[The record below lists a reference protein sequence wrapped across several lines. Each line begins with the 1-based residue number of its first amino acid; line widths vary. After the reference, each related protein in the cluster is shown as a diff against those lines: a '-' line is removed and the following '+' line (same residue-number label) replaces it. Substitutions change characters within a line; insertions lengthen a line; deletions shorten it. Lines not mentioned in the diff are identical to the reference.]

1 MVLSRR
7 NFVTFVGFML
17 LLRLL
22 VKRASKNYSS
32 RNVPEQPVKSSQ
44 NQPALVKSTSN
55 RSLTAGVTNLFETES
70 YFLVRI
76 CAKGYQLDA
85 HFWNKILLNFSSI
98 MLS

>member
-44 NQPALVKSTSN
+44 NQPALVQSTSN

-70 YFLVRI
+70 YFLVQI

-85 HFWNKILLNFSSI
+85 HFWNKILLNLSSI